1 MARVHIDEYVRWS
14 DIDAAGVI
22 FYGTYVR
29 FFEIAE
35 SELFRSAGF
44 PYGKLY
50 EHFDC
55 WLPRVKYSCEFRSP
69 ARLDDLLHIEVWF
82 RRLGERS
89 MTLAFE
95 VTNSDGV
102 LVADCEIVLVC
113 VDRNTFRSRSL
124 PSELRAALV
133 PFSD

>member
-1 MARVHIDEYVRWS
+1 VARFHIDEYVRWS

-44 PYGKLY
+44 PYGALY
-50 EHFDC
+50 ERFDC
-55 WLPRVKYSCEFRSP
+55 WMPRVKYVCEFRSP
-69 ARLDDLLHIEVWF
+69 ARLDDLLHIDVWF
-82 RRLGERS
+82 KRLGERS

-95 VTNSDGV
+95 VDNSAGV
-102 LVADCEIVLVC
+102 RVADCEIVLVC
-113 VDRNTFRSRSL
+113 VDRKTFRSRPL
-124 PSELRAALV
+124 PEELRAALA
-133 PFSD
+133 PFSG

>member
-1 MARVHIDEYVRWS
+1 MARFHIDEYVRWS

-44 PYGKLY
+44 PYSVLY
-50 EHFDC
+50 DRFDC
-55 WLPRVKYSCEFRSP
+55 WLPRVKYVCEFRSP

-82 RRLGERS
+82 KRLGTSS

-95 VTNSDGV
+95 VATAGGER
-102 LVADCEIVLVC
+102 VADCEIVLVC
-113 VDRNTFRSRSL
+113 VDRKTFRSRPL
-124 PSELRAALV
+124 PEELRVSLA
-133 PFSD
+133 PFSG

>member
-1 MARVHIDEYVRWS
+1 MARFHIDEYVRWS

-50 EHFDC
+50 DRFDC
-55 WLPRVKYSCEFRSP
+55 WLPRVKYACEFRSP

-82 RRLGERS
+82 KRLGDRS

-95 VTNSDGV
+95 VATAQGAR
-102 LVADCEIVLVC
+102 VADCEIVLVC
-113 VDRNTFRSRSL
+113 VDRKTFRSMPL
-124 PSELRAALV
+124 PEELRAALA
-133 PFSD
+133 PFSG